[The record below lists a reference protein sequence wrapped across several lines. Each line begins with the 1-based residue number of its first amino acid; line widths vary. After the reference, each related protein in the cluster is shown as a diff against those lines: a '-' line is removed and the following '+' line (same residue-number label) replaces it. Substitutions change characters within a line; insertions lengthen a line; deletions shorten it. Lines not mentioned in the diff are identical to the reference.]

1 LIATV
6 EGRYDYLRGHS
17 SRVHDLA
24 LRIGGTLDL
33 SPSKL
38 ETIAYTS
45 LLHDLG
51 ALEEYERLF
60 GSHRQLSDEERVAL
74 RRRTCAG
81 VRGLLERAQLPE
93 VSEAVYRLNEYW
105 DGSGL
110 PEGLA
115 GESIPLASRIV
126 AIANAFDALTH
137 SRPHRR
143 AYGPEDAAQII
154 RDRAG
159 HQFDP
164 AIVTAFERVVGV
176 AVGEALEPSAGGG
189 EGGEATGTAG

>member
-1 LIATV
+1 EA
-6 EGRYDYLRGHS
+6 RYENLRGHS

-24 LRIGGTLDL
+24 LRIASTLAL
-33 SPSKL
+33 SPTAQ
-38 ETIAYTS
+38 ETVAYTG

-60 GSHRQLSDEERVAL
+60 GSHRQLTDEERMAL
-74 RRRTCAG
+74 RQRTCAG

-93 VSEAVYRLNEYW
+93 VAEAVYRLNEYW

-126 AIANAFDALTH
+126 ALANAFDALTH

-164 AIVTAFERVVGV
+164 AVVSAFTQAAGIE
-176 AVGEALEPSAGGG
+176 VGEALEPTSGHGDG
-189 EGGEATGTAG
+189 EEATGTTG